1 MTLGANRLEPQNSR
15 LSIFRSS
22 CEKIWVRTG
31 RYEVAMFI
39 GVLRLVFQIPGAA
52 SLKDRRRVVKSFKDR
67 VRARFPVSI
76 AEVGDL
82 ERWQV
87 ATLGVAIVSGE
98 AARCSEVL
106 SAVSR
111 AAELANDAVLAD
123 VATEIVPFGA
133 GGSGIRGGI
142 EQALGRRSPDDKERS

>member
-1 MTLGANRLEPQNSR
+1 
-15 LSIFRSS
+15 
-22 CEKIWVRTG
+22 
-31 RYEVAMFI
+31 MFI

-98 AARCSEVL
+98 AARCQEVL

-111 AAELANDAVLAD
+111 AAEQANDAVLAD

-142 EQALGRRSPDDKERS
+142 EQALERRGAAPDEED

>member
-1 MTLGANRLEPQNSR
+1 
-15 LSIFRSS
+15 
-22 CEKIWVRTG
+22 
-31 RYEVAMFI
+31 MFI

-82 ERWQV
+82 ERYQV
-87 ATLGVAIVSGE
+87 ATLGVAVVSND

-123 VATEIVPFGA
+123 VATEIVAFGA
-133 GGSGIRGGI
+133 GGSSIRGGI
-142 EQALGRRSPDDKERS
+142 EQALERRSSQDDEER

>member
-1 MTLGANRLEPQNSR
+1 
-15 LSIFRSS
+15 
-22 CEKIWVRTG
+22 
-31 RYEVAMFI
+31 MFI

-82 ERWQV
+82 GRWQV
-87 ATLGVAIVSGE
+87 ATLGVAVVANE
-98 AARCSEVL
+98 AARCQELL

-111 AAELANDAVLAD
+111 AAEKANDAVLSD

-133 GGSGIRGGI
+133 GGKGIQGGI
-142 EQALGRRSPDDKERS
+142 EQALSKGRALGPSDAGADEEG

>member
-1 MTLGANRLEPQNSR
+1 
-15 LSIFRSS
+15 
-22 CEKIWVRTG
+22 
-31 RYEVAMFI
+31 MFI

-52 SLKDRRRVVKSFKDR
+52 SLKDRRRVIKSFKDR

-87 ATLGVAIVSGE
+87 ATLGVAVVSGE
-98 AARCSEVL
+98 AARCQELL

-111 AAELANDAVLAD
+111 AAEQANDAVLSD
-123 VATEIVPFGA
+123 VATEIVAFGA
-133 GGSGIRGGI
+133 GGKGIQGGI
-142 EQALGRRSPDDKERS
+142 EQALGRGPAFGRADDEPGEEG

>member
-1 MTLGANRLEPQNSR
+1 
-15 LSIFRSS
+15 
-22 CEKIWVRTG
+22 
-31 RYEVAMFI
+31 MFI
-39 GVLRLVFQIPGAA
+39 GVLRLVFQIPGSA

-82 ERWQV
+82 SRHQV
-87 ATLGVAIVSGE
+87 ATLGVAVVSNDSS
-98 AARCSEVL
+98 RCSEVL

-111 AAELANDAVLAD
+111 AAQQANDAVLAD
-123 VATEIVPFGA
+123 VATEIVPFGT

-142 EQALGRRSPDDKERS
+142 EQALSRDTNTEEDS

>member
-1 MTLGANRLEPQNSR
+1 
-15 LSIFRSS
+15 
-22 CEKIWVRTG
+22 
-31 RYEVAMFI
+31 MFI

-82 ERWQV
+82 ERYQV
-87 ATLGVAIVSGE
+87 ATLGVAVVANE
-98 AARCSEVL
+98 TARCQEVL

-111 AAELANDAVLAD
+111 AAEQANDAVLSD

-133 GGSGIRGGI
+133 GGKGIQGGI
-142 EQALGRRSPDDKERS
+142 EQALDRNVAPQRARSGSGEEG

>member
-1 MTLGANRLEPQNSR
+1 
-15 LSIFRSS
+15 
-22 CEKIWVRTG
+22 
-31 RYEVAMFI
+31 MFI

-82 ERWQV
+82 SRWQV

-111 AAELANDAVLAD
+111 AAEQASDAVLAD
-123 VATEIVPFGA
+123 VATEIVTFGA

-142 EQALGRRSPDDKERS
+142 EQALTRRGREDDDDEKEPS

>member
-1 MTLGANRLEPQNSR
+1 M
-15 LSIFRSS
+15 
-22 CEKIWVRTG
+22 
-31 RYEVAMFI
+31 
-39 GVLRLVFQIPGAA
+39 FQIPGAA

-87 ATLGVAIVSGE
+87 ATLGIAVVSGE
-98 AARCSEVL
+98 AARCQEVL

-111 AAELANDAVLAD
+111 AAEQANDAVLSD

-133 GGSGIRGGI
+133 GGKGIQGGI
-142 EQALGRRSPDDKERS
+142 EQALGRAAALRRGDDADADADEEG

>member
-1 MTLGANRLEPQNSR
+1 
-15 LSIFRSS
+15 
-22 CEKIWVRTG
+22 
-31 RYEVAMFI
+31 MFV

-82 ERWQV
+82 ERYQV
-87 ATLGVAIVSGE
+87 ATLGVAVVAGD
-98 AARCSEVL
+98 AGRCSEVL

-111 AAELANDAVLAD
+111 AAEQANDAVLAD
-123 VATEIVPFGA
+123 VATEIVSFGA

-142 EQALGRRSPDDKERS
+142 EQALSRRGDAEKDH

>member
-1 MTLGANRLEPQNSR
+1 
-15 LSIFRSS
+15 
-22 CEKIWVRTG
+22 
-31 RYEVAMFI
+31 MFI

-52 SLKDRRRVVKSFKDR
+52 SLTDRRRVVKSFKDR

-82 ERWQV
+82 SRWQV

-111 AAELANDAVLAD
+111 AAEQANDAVLAD
-123 VATEIVPFGA
+123 VATEIVPFGE
-133 GGSGIRGGI
+133 GGSGIQGGI
-142 EQALGRRSPDDKERS
+142 ERALERRTRTSNDDEEQS

>member
-1 MTLGANRLEPQNSR
+1 
-15 LSIFRSS
+15 
-22 CEKIWVRTG
+22 
-31 RYEVAMFI
+31 MFI

-52 SLKDRRRVVKSFKDR
+52 SLKDRRRVVKRFKDR
-67 VRARFPVSI
+67 VRARFRASI
-76 AEVGDL
+76 AAVGDVG
-82 ERWQV
+82 RYQV
-87 ATLGVAIVSGE
+87 ATLGDADVSGE

-111 AAELANDAVLAD
+111 AAEQANDAVLAD

-142 EQALGRRSPDDKERS
+142 EQALERGPASRNDEDD

>member
-1 MTLGANRLEPQNSR
+1 
-15 LSIFRSS
+15 
-22 CEKIWVRTG
+22 
-31 RYEVAMFI
+31 MFI

-67 VRARFPVSI
+67 VKARFPVSI

-98 AARCSEVL
+98 AARCQEVL

-111 AAELANDAVLAD
+111 AAEQANDAVLAD

-142 EQALGRRSPDDKERS
+142 EHARDRHAPSQDEED

>member
-1 MTLGANRLEPQNSR
+1 
-15 LSIFRSS
+15 
-22 CEKIWVRTG
+22 
-31 RYEVAMFI
+31 MFI

-67 VRARFPVSI
+67 VKARFPVSI
-76 AEVGDL
+76 AEVGHL
-82 ERWQV
+82 ERYQV
-87 ATLGVAIVSGE
+87 ATLGIAVVSGE
-98 AARCSEVL
+98 ATRCQEVL

-111 AAELANDAVLAD
+111 AAEQASDAVLAE

-142 EQALGRRSPDDKERS
+142 EQALLRGRASSAEGEED

>member
-1 MTLGANRLEPQNSR
+1 M
-15 LSIFRSS
+15 
-22 CEKIWVRTG
+22 
-31 RYEVAMFI
+31 
-39 GVLRLVFQIPGAA
+39 
-52 SLKDRRRVVKSFKDR
+52 KSFKDR

-82 ERWQV
+82 SRWQV
-87 ATLGVAIVSGE
+87 ATLGVAVVSGE

-111 AAELANDAVLAD
+111 AAEQANDAVLAD
-123 VATEIVPFGA
+123 VATEIVPFGG

-142 EQALGRRSPDDKERS
+142 EQALERAPRALASDDDDQEQD

>member
-1 MTLGANRLEPQNSR
+1 
-15 LSIFRSS
+15 
-22 CEKIWVRTG
+22 
-31 RYEVAMFI
+31 MFI

-67 VRARFPVSI
+67 VKARFPVSI

-82 ERWQV
+82 SRYQV

-98 AARCSEVL
+98 AARCQEVL

-111 AAELANDAVLAD
+111 AAEQASDAVLAD

-142 EQALGRRSPDDKERS
+142 EQALERSGPRDAQDD

>member
-1 MTLGANRLEPQNSR
+1 
-15 LSIFRSS
+15 
-22 CEKIWVRTG
+22 
-31 RYEVAMFI
+31 
-39 GVLRLVFQIPGAA
+39 
-52 SLKDRRRVVKSFKDR
+52 VKSFKDR

-82 ERWQV
+82 SRWQV
-87 ATLGVAIVSGE
+87 ATLGVAVVSGE

-111 AAELANDAVLAD
+111 AAEQANDAVLAD
-123 VATEIVPFGA
+123 VATEIVPFGG

-142 EQALGRRSPDDKERS
+142 EQALERAPRSLAPDDDDQEQD

>member
-1 MTLGANRLEPQNSR
+1 
-15 LSIFRSS
+15 
-22 CEKIWVRTG
+22 
-31 RYEVAMFI
+31 MFI

-52 SLKDRRRVVKSFKDR
+52 SLKDRRRVVKGFKDR

-82 ERWQV
+82 SRWQV

-106 SAVSR
+106 SAVAR
-111 AAELANDAVLAD
+111 AAEQANDAVLAD
-123 VATEIVPFGA
+123 VATEIVPFGT

-142 EQALGRRSPDDKERS
+142 EQALERSPRSHDHDDEERG

>member
-1 MTLGANRLEPQNSR
+1 
-15 LSIFRSS
+15 
-22 CEKIWVRTG
+22 
-31 RYEVAMFI
+31 MFI

-82 ERWQV
+82 ERHQV
-87 ATLGVAIVSGE
+87 ATLGVAVVSGE
-98 AARCSEVL
+98 AARCQEVL

-111 AAELANDAVLAD
+111 AAEQANDAVLAD
-123 VATEIVPFGA
+123 VATEIVTFGA
-133 GGSGIRGGI
+133 GGKSIRGGI
-142 EQALGRRSPDDKERS
+142 EQALLRGPAASEPERDD

>member
-1 MTLGANRLEPQNSR
+1 
-15 LSIFRSS
+15 
-22 CEKIWVRTG
+22 
-31 RYEVAMFI
+31 MFI

-87 ATLGVAIVSGE
+87 ATLGVAVVSGE
-98 AARCSEVL
+98 AARCQEVL

-111 AAELANDAVLAD
+111 A
-123 VATEIVPFGA
+123 GK
-133 GGSGIRGGI
+133 GIQGGI
-142 EQALGRRSPDDKERS
+142 EQALGRGSRGRGGDEPDEEG

>member
-1 MTLGANRLEPQNSR
+1 
-15 LSIFRSS
+15 
-22 CEKIWVRTG
+22 
-31 RYEVAMFI
+31 MFI

-82 ERWQV
+82 TRWQV
-87 ATLGVAIVSGE
+87 ATLGVAVVSGE
-98 AARCSEVL
+98 AARCQEVL

-111 AAELANDAVLAD
+111 AAEQANDAVLSD

-133 GGSGIRGGI
+133 GGKGIQGGI
-142 EQALGRRSPDDKERS
+142 EQALSRSATSRRAGSGSGEEG